1 MIIEVGG
8 YSAFI
13 IDKLLEINPQLIG
26 IVEDTNQGHWCYQEI
41 EDKLK
46 FPVYSI
52 AQSRIKSLENRL
64 IGKAVTFS
72 LENVLRTDFYKTL
85 CGLNIGVL
93 GYGKIGK
100 SSVRNLKNRDAIINV
115 WDIDSVKRL
124 QTRLDGYHCPIKKQD
139 ILKNADI
146 ILGVSG
152 KHSLYLEDIQHL
164 KERVILVSG
173 SSKDVEFQHENLC
186 KYADSVSLYESYSV
200 LKFDTKHIIVLN
212 QGQPINFRNNS
223 VLSSILELVFS
234 ELYVCL
240 YYTVRNPDKI
250 GLHKID
256 EKEHQA
262 LCEEWEKVYLN

>member
-1 MIIEVGG
+1 M
-8 YSAFI
+8 
-13 IDKLLEINPQLIG
+13 
-26 IVEDTNQGHWCYQEI
+26 
-41 EDKLK
+41 
-46 FPVYSI
+46 
-52 AQSRIKSLENRL
+52 
-64 IGKAVTFS
+64 
-72 LENVLRTDFYKTL
+72 
-85 CGLNIGVL
+85 
-93 GYGKIGK
+93 
-100 SSVRNLKNRDAIINV
+100 
-115 WDIDSVKRL
+115 
-124 QTRLDGYHCPIKKQD
+124 
-139 ILKNADI
+139 
-146 ILGVSG
+146 
-152 KHSLYLEDIQHL
+152 YLEDIQYL

-234 ELYVCL
+234 KLYVCL

-262 LCEEWEKVYLN
+262 LCEEWEKVYSN